1 MQFSFYS
8 NMRKSLKVWKKMAFH
23 ILQRMLLN
31 SYVLYK
37 SNTSEKA
44 MSRLQF
50 IQEVIEGLALR
61 HLNELDCPTIPVQ
74 PRQTPEKTKLVKLAG
89 SCI

>member
-1 MQFSFYS
+1 
-8 NMRKSLKVWKKMAFH
+8 MAFH

-31 SYVLYK
+31 AYVLYK
-37 SNTSEKA
+37 SNTSEKV

-50 IQEVIEGLALR
+50 IQDIIEGLVLH

-89 SCI
+89 SYI

>member
-1 MQFSFYS
+1 
-8 NMRKSLKVWKKMAFH
+8 MAFH

-89 SCI
+89 TCI

>member
-1 MQFSFYS
+1 
-8 NMRKSLKVWKKMAFH
+8 
-23 ILQRMLLN
+23 
-31 SYVLYK
+31 
-37 SNTSEKA
+37 

-89 SCI
+89 TCI